1 MAIQNVSVTAFS
13 ANECANGVESGSR
26 ERYGDG
32 GGEAQLH
39 GLPIVRLRSGLGAL
53 ALMLVGVCLVLG
65 AQSQQP
71 PIFRAGINIVQT
83 DVTVL
88 GPDGRPFH
96 GLTIDDFEL
105 FEDGERLPILG
116 FAEINLPDADDAP
129 PWMRDA
135 GTDVRSAIQGRV
147 LLFLLDDAQVPY
159 LMTMGAGYVR
169 PGERIAAVKRI
180 AEQFINRMGPD
191 DVAAVICVYDDRCD
205 LDFTSDRGRI
215 RAAVAKFMPKSPTG
229 MGMPSPYKVSSN
241 MAESIAKYLQGQNS
255 RRRTIVYVS
264 PHLPTRPAGP
274 PANLV
279 DDQMV
284 RTFQA
289 AMRAGITVYGVNPTS
304 LLSLKD
310 APPDDP
316 DAPESDRTVR
326 FSTPTRSLATE
337 TGGFLVSRP
346 SEFADGVAQIF
357 RETGSYYLLGYE
369 PPPKK
374 DTGYNIIGGL
384 RSLEVRVKVPN
395 LTIKTHRGYITV
407 PPPKP
412 TRNPPAESSAALA
425 GVLPK
430 TDLPL
435 RVTAAP
441 FAVPGQSEALVAVT
455 VGVTEPAGDTRSL
468 DRLDLQIRAFT
479 PHGDQRATMRT
490 QVDARLPRTRGD
502 AELVDVVAEL
512 RLKPGTYELRV
523 GASSARLGTSGSV
536 YTDVVV
542 PDFAAAPLS
551 LSGVLLMSMPR
562 PELATPAA
570 LPALLPVTPT
580 TSREFGRTAI
590 VRAHLRVYQ
599 GGKAPVGPIA
609 VETTIVDGRN
619 AVVLNL
625 AETLDVGRFLQGR
638 SADLR
643 IDVPASELQPGPH
656 RLRIEARKGALSVS
670 RDVIFRVK

>member
-1 MAIQNVSVTAFS
+1 MH
-13 ANECANGVESGSR
+13 NGS
-26 ERYGDG
+26 D
-32 GGEAQLH
+32 
-39 GLPIVRLRSGLGAL
+39 PIVTPRIIPGVIAV
-53 ALMLVGVCLVLG
+53 MLVAVCLAIG

-71 PIFRAGINIVQT
+71 PIFRGGINIVQT

-116 FAEINLPDADDAP
+116 FAEVNLPDADEAP
-129 PWMRDA
+129 PWMREA
-135 GTDVRSAIQGRV
+135 GTDVRSALQGRV

-159 LMTMGAGYVR
+159 MMRPGAGFIH
-169 PGERIAAVKRI
+169 PDERKAAVKRI

-191 DVAAVICVYDDRCD
+191 DVAAVICTYDNRCD
-205 LDFTSDRGRI
+205 QDFTSDRARI
-215 RAAVAKFMPKSPTG
+215 RAAVARFVPKTIQAGASG
-229 MGMPSPYKVSSN
+229 YKVSAN
-241 MAESIAKYLQGQNS
+241 MAMSIAKYLEGQNS

-264 PHLPTRPAGP
+264 PRLPTRPAVWP
-274 PANLV
+274 PLNNDMSL
-279 DDQMV
+279 DDIQV
-284 RTFQA
+284 LATFQA

-316 DAPESDRTVR
+316 DEPESDRTVL
-326 FSTPTRSLATE
+326 FATPPRSLATE
-337 TGGFLVSRP
+337 TGGFIVARP

-374 DTGYNIIGGL
+374 DTGYNMIGGL

-412 TRNPPAESSAALA
+412 ARNPPAESSAALA

-435 RVTAAP
+435 RVSAAP
-441 FAVPGQSEALVAVT
+441 FAVPGQSEALVSVT

-479 PHGDQRATMRT
+479 PHGDQRAMMRT

-523 GASSARLGTSGSV
+523 GASSARLGTAGSV

-551 LSGVLLMSMPR
+551 ISGVLLMSMPR
-562 PELATPAA
+562 PELASPAA

-599 GGKAPVGPIA
+599 GGKAPVVPIA
-609 VETTIVDGRN
+609 VESTIVDGKN
-619 AVVLNL
+619 AIALNL
-625 AETLDVGRFLQGR
+625 SETLDVGRFVRDR

-643 IDVPASELQPGPH
+643 IDVPVSELQPGPH
-656 RLRIEARKGALSVS
+656 RLRVEARKGAVSVS